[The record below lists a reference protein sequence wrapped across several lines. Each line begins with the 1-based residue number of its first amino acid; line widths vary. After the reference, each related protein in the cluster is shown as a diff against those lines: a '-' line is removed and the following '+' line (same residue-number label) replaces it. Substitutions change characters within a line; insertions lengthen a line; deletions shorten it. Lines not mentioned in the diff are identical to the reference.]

1 MQKKTKYLIVVAGPT
16 ASGKTA
22 LAIRLAQEFN
32 AEILSCDSRQFF
44 KETTIGTAKPD
55 AKELAAAVHHFVDCF
70 SIEETYNIGDYE
82 RDVLAFLET
91 YYQKHNIAIMVGGSG
106 LYIKAVC
113 EGLDRYPKVDEAIR
127 VELNQL
133 LEKEGINALQDAL
146 KEVDPIYYD
155 KVDLSN
161 PHRLIR
167 ALEIYKGTGQ
177 PFSSFQ
183 GKNKVERPFEVI
195 KLGLDWDR
203 TKLYDRINRR
213 VDLMLEAGLVEEAKS
228 LYPKRALN
236 ALQTVGYREFFDF
249 FDGKTSLEEA
259 IELVKRNTRR
269 YAKRQLTWLRKEK
282 DLHWIKAGTDID
294 QVVDLVN
301 DKLKS

>member
-1 MQKKTKYLIVVAGPT
+1 MQKNKKYLIVVAGPT

-22 LAIRLAQEFN
+22 LAIQLAQAFE

-55 AKELAAAVHHFVDCF
+55 AEELAAAVHHFVDCL
-70 SIEETYNIGDYE
+70 SIEEAYNIGDYE

-91 YYQKHNIAIMVGGSG
+91 YYQKHDTAIMVGGSG

-113 EGLDRYPKVDEAIR
+113 EGLDSYPKVEETIR

-133 LEKEGINALQDAL
+133 LEKEGIEALQEAL
-146 KEVDPIYYD
+146 KEADPVYYD

-167 ALEIYKGTGQ
+167 ALEICRGTGQ

-183 GKNKVERPFEVI
+183 GKNKVQRPFEVI
-195 KLGLDWDR
+195 KLGIEWDR
-203 TKLYDRINRR
+203 TALYDRINRR
-213 VDLMLEAGLVEEAKS
+213 VDLMVDAGLIEEAKS

-236 ALQTVGYREFFDF
+236 ALQTVGYREFFDY
-249 FDGKTSLEEA
+249 FDGETSLEEA

-282 DLHWIKAGTDID
+282 DLHWIKAGTEID
-294 QVVDLVN
+294 QVVELVKN
-301 DKLKS
+301 KLQS